1 MLNGGKST
9 TVIIVVVVVELL
21 VRALW
26 NAEAMNGGERILS
39 NMSSH
44 NGGVI

>member
-1 MLNGGKST
+1 MLNCGKNA

-21 VRALW
+21 VRSLW
-26 NAEAMNGGERILS
+26 SAGAISGGERILS